1 MSLFTNNDNKKIAN
15 QNQRYGQGQKSPA
28 PTAPT
33 TVKHPKKEDK
43 SQHYRGIIFLQKERK
58 TGE

>member
-1 MSLFTNNDNKKIAN
+1 MSLFTNNEHKKIAN
-15 QNQRYGQGQKSPA
+15 QNPRYGQGQKSPA

>member
-1 MSLFTNNDNKKIAN
+1 MSLFINNDNKKIAN
-15 QNQRYGQGQKSPA
+15 QNPRYGQGQKSP
-28 PTAPT
+28 APT

-43 SQHYRGIIFLQKERK
+43 SQHYRGIIFLEKERK

>member
-15 QNQRYGQGQKSPA
+15 QNPRYGQGQKSPA

-58 TGE
+58 AGE

>member
-15 QNQRYGQGQKSPA
+15 QNPRYGQGQKSPA

-43 SQHYRGIIFLQKERK
+43 SQHYRVIIFLEKERK

>member
-15 QNQRYGQGQKSPA
+15 QNPRYWQGQKSPA

>member
-15 QNQRYGQGQKSPA
+15 QNPRYGQGQKSPA

-33 TVKHPKKEDK
+33 AVKHPKKEDK

>member
-15 QNQRYGQGQKSPA
+15 QNPRYGQGQKSPA

-33 TVKHPKKEDK
+33 TVKHTKKEDK

>member
-15 QNQRYGQGQKSPA
+15 QNPRYGHGQKSPA

>member
-1 MSLFTNNDNKKIAN
+1 VSLFTNNDNKKIAN
-15 QNQRYGQGQKSPA
+15 QNPRYGQGQKSPA

-58 TGE
+58 IGE